1 VMNSRGPMQ
10 VAVAKTCKGHRPMV
24 ASESIV
30 PMHAISRTRP
40 AFLTAGQTLFRHVKR
55 QFLNSHATWI
65 RDSTARNLRCVH
77 QSSMGFLVPLARRTQ
92 DPVSREN
99 NSANRR

>member
-1 VMNSRGPMQ
+1 MQ
-10 VAVAKTCKGHRPMV
+10 VLVAGTCKVRRPMV
-24 ASESIV
+24 AS
-30 PMHAISRTRP
+30 
-40 AFLTAGQTLFRHVKR
+40 
-55 QFLNSHATWI
+55 SHATWI